1 VLVVRPFVNTAAILL
16 LIGMGSAQTSADH
29 AKGPGVKIGETI
41 PAFSLPDQNGKQQS
55 LASLRGPK
63 GLMLVFFRSA
73 DW

>member
-1 VLVVRPFVNTAAILL
+1 MRFSLGLL
-16 LIGMGSAQTSADH
+16 GLLAGATVGAMAQAPAVPED
-29 AKGPGVKIGETI
+29 PGVKVGAKV
-41 PAFSLPDQNGKQQS
+41 PAFQLPDQNGKTQT

>member
-1 VLVVRPFVNTAAILL
+1 VKPFVNTAALL
-16 LIGMGSAQTSADH
+16 LLVGLGAAQNSADH
-29 AKGPGVKIGETI
+29 ATGPGVKTGAII
-41 PAFSLPDQNGKQQS
+41 PAFSLPDQHGKPQT